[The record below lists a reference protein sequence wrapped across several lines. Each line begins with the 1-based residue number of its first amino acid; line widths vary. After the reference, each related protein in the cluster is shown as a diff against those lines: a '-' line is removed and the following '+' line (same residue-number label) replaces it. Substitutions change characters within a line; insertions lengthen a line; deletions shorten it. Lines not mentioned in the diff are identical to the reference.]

1 MRKFKHKQS
10 GQIVTENK
18 EGLFV
23 SQHGGYKLRKW
34 IFENSNDWE
43 EVHYNVIGNMD
54 VKEDVRKEPNY
65 LITAF
70 SHKRSRKIIY
80 KINNEGQFNEDDFPE
95 IKINKSFFDSR
106 SFEIYSAKNS
116 IGEEFTIGDNV
127 FYLPKRTIELFK
139 IDNFFINRDGILLA
153 RSSQELSATC
163 EDINTIAKEIKVAYK
178 SKESIYTTTDG
189 TEIFEGDKVS
199 LFIYTNNGN
208 KFEAHIPSFDK
219 SEAITANKHKCFIS
233 EENRDKYIKE
243 NTPKPFFKTEDGVDI
258 YEKTVIYIVSLE
270 EHLIF
275 PETFYFNK
283 TMTGDA
289 IFFDEKMALKYL
301 NENIKKKPV
310 FTSADGKE
318 YFNNIFYD
326 LYCISITGSWE
337 EKTFSNIV
345 FDGSSRFIVGEDWL
359 AFSTEE
365 ARQEYID
372 NNKPKYSLDEITFAC
387 LNAVIYGKGIGQDVI
402 NELKKLGK

>member
-243 NTPKPFFKTEDGVDI
+243 NQRKP
-258 YEKTVIYIVSLE
+258 
-270 EHLIF
+270 IF
-275 PETFYFNK
+275 
-283 TMTGDA
+283 
-289 IFFDEKMALKYL
+289 
-301 NENIKKKPV
+301 V
-310 FTSADGKE
+310 SADGKGIFEGDTIYIIITSFNDNSLTIVEQE
-318 YFNNIFYD
+318 YDRWENMFTENKQYNN
-326 LYCISITGSWE
+326 
-337 EKTFSNIV
+337 V
-345 FDGSSRFIVGEDWL
+345 
-359 AFSTEE
+359 FSTKEL
-365 ARQEYID
+365 AQEYID